1 MTDMRSLYPLAEKAP
16 ERVSTPTGKPL
27 SDLTLDAVLAGR
39 IAPED
44 LAITPQ
50 ALLLQA
56 EIARA
61 MQRHTLARNFERAAD
76 LVGVPQDVILE
87 TYEML
92 RPGRAENAQALRERA
107 QMLRR
112 DYDAHHIADLV
123 EEAAHFYERRGIFT
137 KRY

>member
-1 MTDMRSLYPLAEKAP
+1 MTDARALYPVAEKAP
-16 ERVSTPTGKPL
+16 ERISTPTGKPL
-27 SDLTLDAVLAGR
+27 TDLTLEAVMSGK

-56 EIARA
+56 EIARSV
-61 MQRHTLARNFERAAD
+61 QRHTLAQNFERAAD
-76 LVGVPQDVILE
+76 LVGVPQNVILE
-87 TYEML
+87 IYDML
-92 RPGRAENAQALRERA
+92 RPGRAESAQALRERA

-112 DYDAHHIADLV
+112 DYGADRIAELI
-123 EEAAHFYERRGIFT
+123 EEAAHFYERRGIFA